1 MTQAIINT
9 YRPTK
14 DEPYMN
20 HRQIKYFK
28 EKLVEQKTEL
38 QEKALKIKARIK
50 RFKTNPADIIDR
62 SNYYMDM
69 ERDLGNYER
78 YTQRLNLI
86 NEALKRIKTGQ
97 FGYCE
102 LTGTPIGLE
111 RLEALPFANMSM
123 EALELFEIS
132 QNYQGNL
139 PTQDYYRPCEGFT
152 ECFI

>member
-1 MTQAIINT
+1 MTQARINT

-14 DEPYMN
+14 DELYMN

-139 PTQDYYRPCEGFT
+139 PTQDYYQPCEGFT